1 MKINDEHQFNSDS
14 PSSTQVVDS
23 CMSMISELLIE
34 PACERGE
41 IDDEQAKILALIGI
55 TLQEVAQRAQ
65 AWDDQRKSNL
75 NEHYRN

>member
-1 MKINDEHQFNSDS
+1 MKINDEHQFDSDS

-23 CMSMISELLIE
+23 CMNIISELLIE

-41 IDDEQAKILALIGI
+41 IDDAQAKILALIGI

-75 NEHYRN
+75 NENYRN

>member
-1 MKINDEHQFNSDS
+1 MKINDENQFDSDN

-23 CMSMISELLIE
+23 CMAMIHELLIE

-41 IDDEQAKILALIGI
+41 IDDAQVKILALIGI

-75 NEHYRN
+75 NENYRN